1 MSKQYEADSFIKT
14 GGTDSQY
21 LMANGTTSTG
31 PSGGVDVG
39 TGTAN
44 KVAKFSD
51 SDTITDSIITDD
63 GTNVLINGNLAIGT
77 ADSDNLLNIE
87 ATDNNYD
94 ISRALHIDYT
104 KSHSTTGWGASAFG
118 ARVNVYADGTGQNAD
133 LQGGSF
139 GATHIGSGVTYYL
152 LGSQSNAKHEGSGN
166 TGAIWGAF
174 NQGRVSGTG
183 TGTHPFLIGTNQ
195 KAELSNA
202 NASVGKMQAI
212 VAYAKTSAG
221 DITERVVAAE
231 LGLDCNQG
239 AATAVDAAVL
249 YLTADVSSLTTS
261 GTART
266 INSVST
272 LPSVFAGTMETTSFI
287 KTGGTSSQ
295 FLKADGSVDSSTYLT
310 GSLPTDFVSA
320 ASGGTFNGAL
330 TISSDTDT
338 IFKLNNSDNGAQ
350 YVTYSRSND
359 RHAYVGFGGSSDNFT
374 IMSEETGGQIILGT
388 AATTRLTIGS
398 TGNVVIG
405 GNTTSAS
412 FIKSGGTSSQ
422 FLKADGS
429 VDSSTYSTTDTQPLT
444 TEEVQDIVGA
454 MVNSNTEQSISVTYS
469 DGDGKLN
476 FDAGAATF
484 NHPTH
489 PGDDASVDTGA
500 LTGAVVISDLD
511 FNVTTDTFGHVTDAN
526 ATVATRTL
534 TLANLGFTGDVDA
547 TNDQTLNQVITSGNT
562 YTNGTSIW
570 TFDSGQISNVDS
582 GEGWGVILSPEEG
595 LLFTNG
601 SGNTAGKSYVQ
612 SNAIAI
618 GNGSYIGKIFTANLT
633 AERSFELPNAAGTLA
648 LTSQISTDFVSAAGG
663 GTFNGDIIADSFA
676 VPGGASSRFLK
687 ADGST
692 DATAYNSGAGASGG
706 VAVYNGTN
714 TTTDD
719 SNLQYNFLSSTLTSR
734 NLDVAVDLNV
744 GADLDVVGNITTD
757 VIQADGWTYI
767 PQTFQANF
775 AHTGNNGYMNVPF
788 NSLGDNASGGEQHF
802 IVTPYGGHVYSVAF
816 KNTATGTSM
825 TATNMNFR
833 VLVNGVT
840 SHTSGTQTFTAAA
853 RTYKGWVLGS
863 TDALF
868 NAGDD
873 LRFQFR
879 CTSGLWQDTCA
890 VVVLK
895 CII

>member
-63 GTNVLINGNLAIGT
+63 GTSVVIGGNITAASLI
-77 ADSDNLLNIE
+77 
-87 ATDNNYD
+87 
-94 ISRALHIDYT
+94 
-104 KSHSTTGWGASAFG
+104 KS
-118 ARVNVYADGTGQNAD
+118 
-133 LQGGSF
+133 
-139 GATHIGSGVTYYL
+139 
-152 LGSQSNAKHEGSGN
+152 
-166 TGAIWGAF
+166 
-174 NQGRVSGTG
+174 
-183 TGTHPFLIGTNQ
+183 
-195 KAELSNA
+195 
-202 NASVGKMQAI
+202 
-212 VAYAKTSAG
+212 
-221 DITERVVAAE
+221 
-231 LGLDCNQG
+231 
-239 AATAVDAAVL
+239 
-249 YLTADVSSLTTS
+249 
-261 GTART
+261 
-266 INSVST
+266 
-272 LPSVFAGTMETTSFI
+272 
-287 KTGGTSSQ
+287 GGTSSQ

-330 TISSDTDT
+330 TIDSDTDT
-338 IFKLNNSDNGAQ
+338 ILKLNNSDNGAQ

-429 VDSSTYSTTDTQPLT
+429 VDSSTYSTTDTQLT
-444 TEEVQDIVGA
+444 TEQVQDIVGA
-454 MVNSNTEQSISVTYS
+454 MVNTNTEQSISVTYS

-484 NHPTH
+484 DHPTH

-547 TNDQTLNQVITSGNT
+547 TNDQTLNEVITSGNT
-562 YTNGTSIW
+562 YTNGTSVW

-601 SGNTAGKSYVQ
+601 SGNTAGKSYIQ
-612 SNAIAI
+612 SNAIAV
-618 GNGSYIGKIFTANLT
+618 GNGNYIGKIYAANLT

-663 GTFNGDIIADSFA
+663 GTFNGDIEADAFIVA
-676 VPGGASSRFLK
+676 GGTSARFLK

-692 DATAYNSGAGASGG
+692 DGTAYLSGAGTSGNIPI
-706 VAVYNGTN
+706 YDSTN
-714 TTTDD
+714 TLIDN
-719 SNLQYNFLSSTLTSR
+719 SNLSFNFITSK
-734 NLDVAVDLNV
+734 VTM
-744 GADLDVVGNITTD
+744 GADLDVVGNITAD

-767 PQTFQANF
+767 PQTFQSNF
-775 AHTGNNGYMNVPF
+775 GHTTGNGWMNVPF
-788 NSLGDNASGGEQHF
+788 NSLGDSSSGGEQHF
-802 IVTPYGGHVYSVAF
+802 IVTPYQGYVHSVAF
-816 KNTATGTSM
+816 KNTATSTAMTGT
-825 TATNMNFR
+825 NLQFR
-833 VLVNGVT
+833 VLRNGSTIYT
-840 SHTSGTQTFTAAA
+840 SSVQTFTAAA
-853 RTYKGWVLGS
+853 RTYKGWELAS
-863 TDALF
+863 TDAEF
-868 NAGDD
+868 FSGND
-873 LRFQFR
+873 LRFQFI
-879 CTSGLWQDTCA
+879 CTSGLWRDTCA

-895 CII
+895 CTI

>member
-1 MSKQYEADSFIKT
+1 MGQKIYESDKFLKT
-14 GGTDSQY
+14 GGTSSQY
-21 LMANGTTSTG
+21 LMADGTTSTG
-31 PSGGVDVG
+31 PTGGVDVG

-51 SDTITDSIITDD
+51 SDTITDGIMTDD
-63 GTNVLINGNLAIGT
+63 GTSVLVGGNLAIGIG
-77 ADSDNLLNIE
+77 DNDNLFHIE
-87 ATDNNYD
+87 ATDTTYD
-94 ISRALHIDYT
+94 VSRAIEIDYT

-118 ARVNVYADGTGQNAD
+118 VRVNVFADGTGQNAD

-139 GATHIGSGVTYYL
+139 SAKHIGSGVTYYL

-174 NQGRVSGTG
+174 NQAAISGTG

-195 KAELSNA
+195 KAELN
-202 NASVGKMQAI
+202 NVNTSVGSMSGILA
-212 VAYAKTSAG
+212 VAKTIGG
-221 DITERVVAAE
+221 DVTGRMDAAW
-231 LGLDCNQG
+231 LQIDGNQG
-239 AATAVDAAVL
+239 STTVVDANVL
-249 YLTADVSSLTTS
+249 YLQADTGNITAS
-261 GTART
+261 GTMRT
-266 INSVST
+266 IHSVST
-272 LPSVFAGTMETTSFI
+272 LPSLFLGSIESPKFFI
-287 KTGGTSSQ
+287 GTSE
-295 FLKADGSVDSSTYLT
+295 ANYLEEN
-310 GSLPTDFVSA
+310 
-320 ASGGTFNGAL
+320 ASG
-330 TISSDTDT
+330 
-338 IFKLNNSDNGAQ
+338 
-350 YVTYSRSND
+350 V
-359 RHAYVGFGGSSDNFT
+359 
-374 IMSEETGGQIILGT
+374 
-388 AATTRLTIGS
+388 TRLYGDGGIMIETSDGVQMDIS
-398 TGNVVIG
+398 DVVVV
-405 GNTTSAS
+405 NSEVEATS
-412 FIKSGGTSSQ
+412 IKRTGGTSSQ